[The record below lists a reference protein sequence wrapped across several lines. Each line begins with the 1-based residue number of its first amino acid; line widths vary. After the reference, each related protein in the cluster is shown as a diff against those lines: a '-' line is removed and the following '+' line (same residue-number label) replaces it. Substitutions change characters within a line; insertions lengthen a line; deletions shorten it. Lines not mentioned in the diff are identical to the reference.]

1 MEIRQSTRAVMAS
14 ALALAAVVA
23 VNTPVGASGTGW
35 TIAPVV
41 SGLEGPRGVAFDGR
55 GNLYVSETGKYF
67 DIAAGPFGVSRT
79 GKVDRFR
86 LSASGARL
94 VWSTAFDSLYD
105 SAHGAPEVLGPEGIT
120 TFCPGTAADS
130 CQVRM
135 IESES
140 RDGVNATNEG
150 LGVRK
155 LSFSQIGHLYA
166 LSPETGRPTDKSDV
180 GDQQFAW
187 TTANKS
193 LWEEF
198 PDSNPY
204 GVLMTRDGKTGKPR
218 TFVIDAGA
226 NTVLEVMNNGTA
238 RVIAFIP
245 NDPIR
250 DSTPT
255 CAAVGPDG
263 ALYVGTLDL
272 VANLFVFGPG
282 QSHVYR
288 VDPDTTEDF
297 ITAGT
302 HVWASGLT
310 TLTACTFDRSGN
322 FWATEMFQPNSAG
335 PPGDLVRIPF
345 GNPSVHQHVG
355 GGSLPLP
362 GGITPGPGGTLYVSV
377 NSANTAPGSGKVV
390 RVAPAGD

>member
-1 MEIRQSTRAVMAS
+1 MGIRLSTRAVMAS
-14 ALALAAVVA
+14 ALALIAVLAA
-23 VNTPVGASGTGW
+23 NSPVGASGAGW
-35 TIAPVV
+35 TITPVV

-67 DIAAGPFGVSRT
+67 DIAPGPFGVSRT

-86 LSASGARL
+86 LSESGARL

-140 RDGVNATNEG
+140 HDGVVATTSALEH
-150 LGVRK
+150 K
-155 LSFSQIGHLYA
+155 FTQIGHLYA

-218 TFVIDAGA
+218 PLRGDA
-226 NTVLEVMNNGTA
+226 
-238 RVIAFIP
+238 
-245 NDPIR
+245 
-250 DSTPT
+250 
-255 CAAVGPDG
+255 AA
-263 ALYVGTLDL
+263 
-272 VANLFVFGPG
+272 
-282 QSHVYR
+282 
-288 VDPDTTEDF
+288 
-297 ITAGT
+297 
-302 HVWASGLT
+302 
-310 TLTACTFDRSGN
+310 
-322 FWATEMFQPNSAG
+322 
-335 PPGDLVRIPF
+335 
-345 GNPSVHQHVG
+345 
-355 GGSLPLP
+355 
-362 GGITPGPGGTLYVSV
+362 
-377 NSANTAPGSGKVV
+377 
-390 RVAPAGD
+390 